1 MDRKLEAEIEDD
13 RVRMK
18 YELLANHLTERQ
30 RRLWAGAEAEALDYS
45 GISRVARATGLARD
59 TVMKGIKEVREGAS
73 DGEAPERSRRAGGG
87 RKPAEVKDPYLVKAL
102 DALVEPTSRGDPQ
115 SPLRWTCKS
124 TRALARELT
133 SQGHAVSQQKVGELL
148 HEMGYSLQGN
158 RKT

>member
-1 MDRKLEAEIEDD
+1 
-13 RVRMK
+13 
-18 YELLANHLTERQ
+18 
-30 RRLWAGAEAEALDYS
+30 
-45 GISRVARATGLARD
+45 

-133 SQGHAVSQQKVGELL
+133 SQGHAVSQQKVGELRSEE
-148 HEMGYSLQGN
+148 HTFELQSPCNLVCRLLLEKKKDKG
-158 RKT
+158 